1 MERLHL
7 PMGVGAVE
15 VAMEEA
21 VGAMG
26 LSRLRHLLTAV
37 AVGVAMEEVGPAM
50 ALLQLRR
57 LLTEGE
63 EEAVGA
69 MGLSQLHHLLMGVEV
84 LVMAFHKLNLS
95 RRTEGEEKAMEVVS
109 GVGRVAMLLLLLIT
123 VGRRR
128 VVEEEKVM
136 PLLILGLASATTLL
150 LRATEGAVTVG
161 VAMAVVGVVMAEER
175 MERSESLEKA
185 IHNQISNFVLY
196 DSNSNQL
203 VNQLKTLML
212 TVMISAIVLPSK
224 FFKLMTNRVTYSTH
238 DNNK

>member
-150 LRATEGAVTVG
+150 LRATEGAVTV
-161 VAMAVVGVVMAEER
+161 AMAVVGVVMAEER

>member
-1 MERLHL
+1 
-7 PMGVGAVE
+7 
-15 VAMEEA
+15 
-21 VGAMG
+21 
-26 LSRLRHLLTAV
+26 
-37 AVGVAMEEVGPAM
+37 
-50 ALLQLRR
+50 
-57 LLTEGE
+57 
-63 EEAVGA
+63 
-69 MGLSQLHHLLMGVEV
+69 
-84 LVMAFHKLNLS
+84 
-95 RRTEGEEKAMEVVS
+95 
-109 GVGRVAMLLLLLIT
+109 
-123 VGRRR
+123 
-128 VVEEEKVM
+128 M

-161 VAMAVVGVVMAEER
+161 VKQLLKSVLLWEIFKTTMFLQVAMAVVGVVMAEER

>member
-15 VAMEEA
+15 
-21 VGAMG
+21 
-26 LSRLRHLLTAV
+26 
-37 AVGVAMEEVGPAM
+37 VAMEEVGPAM

-161 VAMAVVGVVMAEER
+161 VKQLLKSVLLWEIFKTTMFLQVAMAVVGVVMAEER